1 MGGAAA
7 GHPAL
12 TARAW
17 GRRGVQR
24 RLAAVLAVLLVAVTV
39 VAAPRAAHADDIRG
53 QEWQLPLLRAQQAWH
68 YSTGH
73 GVTVAVLDSGVDAS
87 HPDLAGRVLPGIDL
101 VDGTTD
107 GRKDFVGHG
116 TTVAGLIA
124 GRPDGDGV
132 EGLAYNVKILP
143 VRVLDANNRY
153 GDATTVANG
162 VIWAVDHGAQV
173 INMSLGGAASSDA
186 LASAIRYAFD
196 HDVVVVACAGN
207 TAEGVPSVWYPGRAS
222 GVVAVSALDPD
233 ESFWSGSLSGP
244 QVALS
249 APGNGLVGAWPDG
262 YWKVQGT
269 SFATPLV
276 AATAALIRSRW
287 PAMSAPN
294 VVNRLIRTAD
304 DLGPAGR
311 DPNYGFGMVDPL
323 KALTAKV
330 PTVTANPLDTAP
342 PTASPSTSPPAAT
355 ASPNQRNAAGTATA
369 PTTSVPHTAYLIA
382 IAIVLAL
389 AVLVML
395 VLVFRS
401 SRPATRDP
409 PA

>member
-1 MGGAAA
+1 VGAVGARGLA
-7 GHPAL
+7 G
-12 TARAW
+12 
-17 GRRGVQR
+17 V
-24 RLAAVLAVLLVAVTV
+24 LAALLVVL
-39 VAAPRAAHADDIRG
+39 VAPGVAHADDIRG
-53 QEWQLPLLRAQQAWH
+53 QEWQLPLLRAQQSWH
-68 YSTGH
+68 YATGR

-101 VDGTTD
+101 VDGSTD

-132 EGLAYNVKILP
+132 AGLAYGARILP

-162 VIWAVDHGAQV
+162 VRWAVDHGAQV
-173 INMSLGGAASSDA
+173 INMSLGGAAESDA
-186 LASAIRYAFD
+186 LAGAIRYAFER
-196 HDVVVVACAGN
+196 DVVVVACAGN
-207 TAEGVPSVWYPGRAS
+207 VAEGVPTVWYPGRAS

-233 ESFWSGSLSGP
+233 ESFWSGSLSGA

-249 APGNGLVGAWPDG
+249 APGNGLVGARPNG

-287 PAMSAPN
+287 PELSAAN

-311 DPNYGFGMVDPL
+311 DPKYGFGMVEPL
-323 KALTAKV
+323 EALTAKV
-330 PTVTANPLDTAP
+330 PTVPTNPLDTAP
-342 PTASPSTSPPAAT
+342 PSPTAT
-355 ASPNQRNAAGTATA
+355 ATITNTPTATGTDQRNAAGTATG
-369 PTTSVPHTAYLIA
+369 PDSGVPHTAYLVGVA
-382 IAIVLAL
+382 VVLAI

-395 VLVFRS
+395 VLLFRHPRATDDPDPD
-401 SRPATRDP
+401 RPT
-409 PA
+409 

>member
-1 MGGAAA
+1 V
-7 GHPAL
+7 
-12 TARAW
+12 TARAG
-17 GRRGVQR
+17 GRRGVRR
-24 RLAAVLAVLLVAVTV
+24 RLAAVVAVV
-39 VAAPRAAHADDIRG
+39 VAVVGVVVAPGAAYADDIRG
-53 QEWQLPLLRAQQAWH
+53 QEWQLPLLHAQQAWH
-68 YSTGH
+68 YSTGR
-73 GVTVAVLDSGVDAS
+73 GVTVAVLDSGVDAT
-87 HPDLAGRVLPGIDL
+87 HPDLSGRVLPGIDL
-101 VDGTTD
+101 VDGSTD

-132 EGLAYNVKILP
+132 EGLAYEAKILP

-162 VIWAVDHGAQV
+162 VTWAVDHGAQV
-173 INMSLGGAASSDA
+173 INMSLGGAAESDA

-207 TAEGVPSVWYPGRAS
+207 VAEGVPTVWYPGRAS

-233 ESFWSGSLSGP
+233 ENFWSGSLSGP

-249 APGNGLVGAWPDG
+249 APGNGLVGARPSG

-287 PAMSAPN
+287 PGMSAAN
-294 VVNRLIRTAD
+294 VVDRLIRTAD

-311 DPNYGFGMVDPL
+311 DPKFGFGMVDPL

-330 PTVTANPLDTAP
+330 PTVTTNPLDTAP
-342 PTASPSTSPPAAT
+342 PSASGSAT
-355 ASPNQRNAAGTATA
+355 ATRPTLTTEAHNAAGTGTGPTA
-369 PTTSVPHTAYLIA
+369 GIPRAAYLIA
-382 IAIVLAL
+382 VAVVLAIAI
-389 AVLVML
+389 LVML
-395 VLVFRS
+395 ILVFRS
-401 SRPATRDP
+401 TRAPSRDP

>member
-1 MGGAAA
+1 V
-7 GHPAL
+7 
-12 TARAW
+12 TAPAW
-17 GRRGVQR
+17 GRRGVR
-24 RLAAVLAVLLVAVTV
+24 RGLAAVLATLVAAVVVLL
-39 VAAPRAAHADDIRG
+39 APGPAYADDIRG
-53 QEWQLPLLRAQQAWH
+53 QEWQLPLLHAQQAWH
-68 YSTGH
+68 YSTGR

-101 VDGTTD
+101 VDGSTD

-132 EGLAYNVKILP
+132 EGLAYGVKILP

-162 VIWAVDHGAQV
+162 VRWAVDHGAQV
-173 INMSLGGAASSDA
+173 INMSLGGAAESDA

-207 TAEGVPSVWYPGRAS
+207 VEEGVPTVWYPGRAS
-222 GVVAVSALDPD
+222 GVVAVSALDSD
-233 ESFWSGSLSGP
+233 ETFWSGSLSGA

-249 APGNGLVGAWPDG
+249 APGNGLVGARPSG

-276 AATAALIRSRW
+276 AATAALVRSRW
-287 PAMSAPN
+287 PDMTAAN
-294 VVNRLIRTAD
+294 VVNRLIHTAD

-311 DPNYGFGMVDPL
+311 DPRYGFGLVDPVR
-323 KALTAKV
+323 ALTTKV
-330 PTVTANPLDTAP
+330 ATVRANPLDTAP
-342 PTASPSTSPPAAT
+342 PSASASASAAT
-355 ASPNQRNAAGTATA
+355 STATTDQRNAAGTGTGPTGGA
-369 PTTSVPHTAYLIA
+369 PRAAYLIA
-382 IAIVLAL
+382 VAVVLAIAIM
-389 AVLVML
+389 VML

-401 SRPATRDP
+401 TRTPNRDP
-409 PA
+409 